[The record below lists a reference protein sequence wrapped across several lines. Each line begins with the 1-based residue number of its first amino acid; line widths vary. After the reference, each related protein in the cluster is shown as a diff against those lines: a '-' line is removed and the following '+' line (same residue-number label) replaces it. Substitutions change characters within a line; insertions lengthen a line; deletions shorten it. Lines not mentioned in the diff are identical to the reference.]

1 MSKSGGDM
9 IEVKVSGLGFDKT
22 TRTPVVLLKELEG
35 DRVLPIWIG
44 PSEADAISRAIE
56 GIKPERPLT
65 HDLMK
70 SIIDGLKAKV
80 TKIVITELKE
90 NTFFAKI
97 HLENAKIDG
106 KEKNLTNIDARPSD
120 SIALAL
126 RVEVPIFVSE
136 EIFLSSGTSM
146 EIDEETKAEALK
158 KYLENLKPEDFGKY
172 KI

>member
-1 MSKSGGDM
+1 MV
-9 IEVKVSGLGFDKT
+9 EVKVSGLGFDKT
-22 TRTPVVLLKELEG
+22 TKTPVVLLKELEG

-44 PSEADAISRAIE
+44 PAEADAIARALE
-56 GIKPERPLT
+56 GVKPERPLT

-70 SIIDGLKAKV
+70 SVIAGLKAKV

-90 NTFFAKI
+90 NTFYAKI
-97 HLENAKIDG
+97 HLESQNTN
-106 KEKNLTNIDARPSD
+106 EKSKTLTNIDARPSD

-126 RVEVPIFVSE
+126 RVEVPILVAE
-136 EIFLSSGTSM
+136 EIFLSGGTSM

-172 KI
+172 SL

>member
-1 MSKSGGDM
+1 MGEGI
-9 IEVKVSGLGFDKT
+9 IEVKISGLGFDKT
-22 TRTPVVLLKELEG
+22 TRTPVVLLKELDGE
-35 DRVLPIWIG
+35 RVLPIWIG
-44 PSEADAISRAIE
+44 PAEAEAIARAME
-56 GIKPERPLT
+56 GVKPERPLT

-70 SIIDGLKAKV
+70 SIIEGLKAKV
-80 TKIVITELKE
+80 TKVVITELKD

-97 HLENAKIDG
+97 HLENQKSEG
-106 KEKNLTNIDARPSD
+106 KGKSLTHIDARPSD

-126 RVEVPIFVSE
+126 RVDVPIFVSN
-136 EIFLSSGTSM
+136 EIFTSSGTSM

>member
-1 MSKSGGDM
+1 MGEGM
-9 IEVKVSGLGFDKT
+9 IEVKVTGLGFDKT
-22 TRTPVVLLKELEG
+22 TRTPVVLLKELDGE
-35 DRVLPIWIG
+35 RVLPIWIG
-44 PSEADAISRAIE
+44 PAEAEAIARALE
-56 GIKPERPLT
+56 GIKPDRPLT

-70 SIIDGLKAKV
+70 SIIDGLKSKV
-80 TKIVITELKE
+80 TKVVITELKD

-97 HLENAKIDG
+97 HLENPNFDG
-106 KEKNLTNIDARPSD
+106 KGKSLTHIDARPSD

-126 RVEVPIFVSE
+126 RVDVPIFVAE
-136 EIFLSSGTSM
+136 EIFASSGTSM